1 MPLRLKWVDG
11 PCRRRTYA
19 FTFTFLRYVYGGGY
33 VRPGRAK
40 GASLEGA
47 VQALEPVEA
56 NAPL

>member
-1 MPLRLKWVDG
+1 MA
-11 PCRRRTYA
+11 RRSTIA
-19 FTFTFLRYVYGGGY
+19 FTFTFALRYGGGY